1 MRGIFLLGLA
11 GPAAATAVPVVPV
24 GVRAAVART
33 IGSTI
38 AIQAPVAQGGASIAI
53 QAPIAQGG
61 ASIAIQTPIA
71 KGGAPRAPKNRCS
84 RGSHHSLLGEGA
96 EDGSREGDNN
106 RRWLDHS
113 CGVRALSDA
122 WLIPTVSDGLGAA
135 DATDVGGAQVIA
147 GHLLGM
153 EVSLQSTD
161 LYVSSKEI

>member
-61 ASIAIQTPIA
+61 ASIAIQAPVAQGGASIA
-71 KGGAPRAPKNRCS
+71 QGGAPKDGCS
-84 RGSHHSLLGEGA
+84 RGSH
-96 EDGSREGDNN
+96 N
-106 RRWLDHS
+106 
-113 CGVRALSDA
+113 
-122 WLIPTVSDGLGAA
+122 
-135 DATDVGGAQVIA
+135 
-147 GHLLGM
+147 
-153 EVSLQSTD
+153 
-161 LYVSSKEI
+161 